1 MIRILTLLILL
12 MMSSCSKDEL
22 IPINRE
28 STNKV
33 IEIKKEG
40 KVPLMKIKF
49 NIFRKKKYKV
59 PKS

>member
-1 MIRILTLLILL
+1 
-12 MMSSCSKDEL
+12 MSSCSKDEL